1 MKVTYN
7 WLKDFVELKV
17 KPEDL
22 AKKLTMSGLEVVS
35 LTSKSGDFVFE
46 IEITSNRPDW
56 LSVVGIARE
65 AAAATGAR
73 LKCPQ
78 HKSANRKKRAQG
90 LTLKVA
96 EPRDCPLYTAKI
108 LRGAKV
114 GPSPV
119 WLKQRL
125 ELVGCRSINNVVDAT
140 NYVLFESGQP
150 LHAFDLDKLSS
161 PDIIVR
167 RAHKGEEIV
176 TIDGCARTLG
186 HNILVIS
193 DKEKAQAVA
202 GVMGGAGSQVTE
214 GTRNLLLEAAVF
226 DPVLI
231 RLTRQALGVQTESAY
246 RFERGIDAC
255 ALDMASCRAAD
266 LICEIS
272 GAKLITQAAR
282 GRLRDKKSRVALSA
296 WRMRQTLGADIGA
309 GEVKRILTALGFEFK
324 RGAKGGW
331 SARAPSWRRDV
342 REEADLIEELARISG
357 YDRIPAT
364 LPRISPR
371 VYVNRER
378 DLVKLTKDALV
389 GLGLNEVITYSLV
402 ESAPAAVEIRN
413 PLSREQAV
421 LRTTLMPSLTRC
433 VAYNLNQRQSA
444 VNIFEIAP
452 VFHGVAGGV
461 EEDLSLGVALCGVR
475 SWISGQG
482 LITEEQGFLHIKG
495 IIEALL
501 ARLGIKDCAFASGS
515 GSGQAAIIVAG
526 REVGRMQMLEP
537 AISDTL
543 DIKNKEVVTAEISLR
558 EVFLRADTE
567 RRFFPL
573 SRYPS
578 VVRDISFI
586 IKEEVGV
593 WELITALR
601 KAGGALLSEVR
612 VADCYKGRQIP
623 AGFKG
628 LTLSCSYL
636 SEERTLTEAEI
647 SPLHAAMSEVLTR
660 CFGAKLR

>member
-17 KPEDL
+17 KPADL
-22 AKKLTMSGLEVVS
+22 AEKLTMAGLEVVS
-35 LTSKSGDFVFE
+35 LTPKAGDFVFE

-65 AAAATGAR
+65 VAAATRSR

-90 LTLKVA
+90 LTLKVS

-108 LRGAKV
+108 LQGAKV
-114 GPSPV
+114 GPSPA

-167 RAHKGEEIV
+167 RAHKNEEIV
-176 TIDGCARTLG
+176 TIDGCARALD

-246 RFERGIDAC
+246 RFERGVDAC
-255 ALDMASCRAAD
+255 ALDIASCRAAE

-282 GRLRDKKSRVALSA
+282 GKLRDKKSSVALSA
-296 WRMRQTLGADIGA
+296 WRMRQTLGVDIGA
-309 GEVKRILTALGFEFK
+309 GEAKRILTALGFEFK
-324 RGAKGGW
+324 RGAKGGL
-331 SARAPSWRRDV
+331 SVRAPSWRRDV

-357 YDRIPAT
+357 YGRIPAT

-371 VYVNRER
+371 VGVNRER
-378 DLVKLTKDALV
+378 DLVKSTKDALV

-421 LRTTLMPSLTRC
+421 LRTTLIPSLTRC
-433 VAYNLNQRQSA
+433 VAYNLNQRSTA

-452 VFHGVAGGV
+452 VFRGATRGV
-461 EEDLSLGVALCGVR
+461 EEELYLGIALCGMR

-482 LITEEQGFLHIKG
+482 LITEEQGFLHLKG
-495 IIEALL
+495 IIETLL
-501 ARLGIKDCAFASGS
+501 ARLGIKDRAFASGS
-515 GSGQAAIIVAG
+515 GSDQAGIIVAG
-526 REVGRMQMLEP
+526 REIGRMRMLEP

-558 EVFLRADTE
+558 EAFLRADTE
-567 RRFFPL
+567 RKFRPL
-573 SRYPS
+573 PRYPS

-593 WELITALR
+593 LELITALR

-612 VADCYKGRQIP
+612 VADYYKGKQIP

-647 SPLHAAMSEVLTR
+647 SPLHAAMAEVLTR